1 MILCIELNYLLK
13 RSMKC
18 FQGSRDIKIH
28 TQRSKMRLSGKHSF
42 SYKEL
47 LQWQAI
53 MTFETCT
60 SQIITRGR
68 LCKYWRNRSR
78 WYRNSQW
85 LIIWKHWWRRRW
97 RQREV
102 HSYRTLW
109 RRKWRIKNRH
119 HTTETKILKDSLHP
133 HQTL

>member
-1 MILCIELNYLLK
+1 MILCTELICILM
-13 RSMKC
+13 RR
-18 FQGSRDIKIH
+18 GSWTDFKAVQ
-28 TQRSKMRLSGKHSF
+28 TYPQRSKVGLSGRQLF

-47 LQWQAI
+47 LQLQDIVTISA
-53 MTFETCT
+53 TRS
-60 SQIITRGR
+60 SQILTRR

-85 LIIWKHWWRRRW
+85 LIIWKHWWRGRW

-102 HSYRTLW
+102 YAYRTLW
-109 RRKWRIKNRH
+109 RKKQTI
-119 HTTETKILKDSLHP
+119 TSSSSATETKILKDSLHP